1 MQWGDFM
8 KLKELDLLEFLPKYM
23 QQDLTAQGI
32 AYAVTIEL
40 KKIIDVIEKKCNIY
54 GRIEELE
61 ENLLDE
67 LAWQFNIPEYISTLD
82 VVIKRAIVK
91 NCIKTHR
98 ERGTVAAVEKV
109 VADVFGNGYVA
120 EWFEYGG
127 MPYHFRVYTSN
138 VSATDDMVA
147 EFEKIIKST
156 QNLRSVLDDVVIETS
171 CEMNTYFGGFM
182 HTADIINLS

>member
-61 ENLLDE
+61 ENLIDMILS
-67 LAWQFNIPEYISTLD
+67 LGG
-82 VVIKRAIVK
+82 VI
-91 NCIKTHR
+91 N
-98 ERGTVAAVEKV
+98 E
-109 VADVFGNGYVA
+109 
-120 EWFEYGG
+120 
-127 MPYHFRVYTSN
+127 
-138 VSATDDMVA
+138 
-147 EFEKIIKST
+147 
-156 QNLRSVLDDVVIETS
+156 
-171 CEMNTYFGGFM
+171 
-182 HTADIINLS
+182 